1 MLVIILSFTIFVIYW
16 YVIRIWRKLGF
27 YKAQGVHII
36 DGAYTPVLGN
46 LPKMLPMI
54 KKAMA
59 GTGDRSNGQVQ
70 LVRGALATNGL
81 YNSKKGKAAMVV
93 YGTSP
98 VLVIADPEM
107 VQDLYTKK
115 NSIMDKTGQ
124 HQYMFEDLLGKSF
137 VFSKGD

>member
-1 MLVIILSFTIFVIYW
+1 
-16 YVIRIWRKLGF
+16 
-27 YKAQGVHII
+27 
-36 DGAYTPVLGN
+36 
-46 LPKMLPMI
+46 
-54 KKAMA
+54 
-59 GTGDRSNGQVQ
+59 
-70 LVRGALATNGL
+70 
-81 YNSKKGKAAMVV
+81 MVV

-124 HQYMFEDLLGKSF
+124 HQYMFQDLLGKSF